1 MIIYN
6 KRRIDMF
13 NTIMDS
19 VKKGNEVGGCL
30 AAIIIFIILLGVVF
44 GCYCGLAA
52 IAMLLWNGCLVA
64 AIPILCK
71 VGFWQMF
78 GIMILFNI
86 LFGHS
91 TNSNT
96 SNK

>member
-1 MIIYN
+1 
-6 KRRIDMF
+6 MF
-13 NTIMDS
+13 NTIMSS

-30 AAIIIFIILLGVVF
+30 AAIIVFIILFGVVF

-52 IAMLLWNGCLVA
+52 IAMLLWNGCLVV
-64 AIPILCK
+64 AIPILYK

-86 LFGHS
+86 LFKNS
-91 TNSNT
+91 TSSST

>member
-1 MIIYN
+1 
-6 KRRIDMF
+6 MF
-13 NTIMDS
+13 NAIMSS
-19 VKKGNEVGGCL
+19 VKKGNEIGGCL
-30 AAIIIFIILLGVVF
+30 AAIIVFIILLGMVF

-86 LFGHS
+86 LFKHS
-91 TNSNT
+91 TSSST
-96 SNK
+96 SNE